1 MKSVEFFCCSKR
13 DLIRLQKY
21 CTVQYF
27 TTVQQK
33 SFITIDDKSSYRY
46 QERDFYVFLLVMR
59 WMTFSYSLV
68 SIIYIS
74 ELKLDLKLAK
84 SWSGFCLTLN
94 LFICQRKIKIVL
106 KKQTTFKKCANAS
119 CRKCAK
125 VWRQN
130 PRNFKIIQP
139 SHGTNGLARN

>member
-1 MKSVEFFCCSKR
+1 MNSAEFFCCSKR

-84 SWSGFCLTLN
+84 S
-94 LFICQRKIKIVL
+94 
-106 KKQTTFKKCANAS
+106 
-119 CRKCAK
+119 
-125 VWRQN
+125 
-130 PRNFKIIQP
+130 
-139 SHGTNGLARN
+139 

>member
-46 QERDFYVFLLVMR
+46 QERDFYVFFIGYALD
-59 WMTFSYSLV
+59 
-68 SIIYIS
+68 
-74 ELKLDLKLAK
+74 DLKLFI
-84 SWSGFCLTLN
+84 GIYN
-94 LFICQRKIKIVL
+94 LYIWTEIRLKAGQKLERVHTWVL
-106 KKQTTFKKCANAS
+106 Q
-119 CRKCAK
+119 
-125 VWRQN
+125 
-130 PRNFKIIQP
+130 
-139 SHGTNGLARN
+139 